1 MNYIPVDSNQQSN
14 SHSTI
19 GIYFERFLKVKKCKK
34 RKFRQKCNFFYIS
47 WTSMQ
52 KFYEGLKSSFLDWTS
67 NISADDQGYWSP
79 YVSFFQL
86 SIPDSREHV
95 WLVLYDRENTN
106 MNKICN
112 WGMLLIHCLKFSL
125 PSNSVHQFGVLAL
138 LLNYWS
144 RPRFGCAIK
153 KTKYYKLTFSLVWL
167 CPD

>member
-1 MNYIPVDSNQQSN
+1 MYKFLTYWYQIWKVYQLRMKLIQCTGMLRLPCNHLFSIELYSCWLEPTIEKSF
-14 SHSTI
+14 STI
-19 GIYFERFLKVKKCKK
+19 WIYFERFLKVKKCKK

-112 WGMLLIHCLKFSL
+112 WGML
-125 PSNSVHQFGVLAL
+125 
-138 LLNYWS
+138 
-144 RPRFGCAIK
+144 
-153 KTKYYKLTFSLVWL
+153 
-167 CPD
+167 